1 MRFSWDA
8 AKNAANIRKHGFDFA
23 DGKDLFGG
31 KYPFLVAADNDED
44 YGEERWR
51 GIGMI
56 EDRVVVAIFTELQPD
71 LIRFISLRKANQ
83 EEQYRYEKAIK
94 DELGPH

>member
-1 MRFSWDA
+1 MKFEWDA
-8 AKNAANIRKHGFDFA
+8 AKNAANIRKHGIDFA
-23 DGKDLFGG
+23 DGEELFSG
-31 KYPFLVAADNDED
+31 KYPFLVLPDDEED
-44 YGEERWR
+44 YREERWL

-56 EDRVVVAIFTELQPD
+56 QERVVVAIFTEPQPE
-71 LIRFISLRKANQ
+71 LIRFISLRKATQ